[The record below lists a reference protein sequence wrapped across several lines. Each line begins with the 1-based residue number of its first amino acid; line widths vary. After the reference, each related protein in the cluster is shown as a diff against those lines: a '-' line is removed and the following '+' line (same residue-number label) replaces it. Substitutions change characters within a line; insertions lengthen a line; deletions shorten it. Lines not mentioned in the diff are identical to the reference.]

1 MLIIHAFSQIFIYFK
16 EISSQLESYYWN
28 RYVKCGIS
36 KELQYSFCKI
46 IMFKHEVFKNHTHTY
61 LHACGNPNF
70 STFFYPVPLSTYIVI
85 YMNYILPLFRKL
97 VIINICLIIS
107 DIQIQVKQ
115 DVERMKM
122 TIFCEISYQIFYFQY
137 YFKIHIFYQCFSAI
151 LQHCECVGELHAM

>member
-1 MLIIHAFSQIFIYFK
+1 MKFLKIIHISTVYMHVVTQISVHFFLP
-16 EISSQLESYYWN
+16 SP
-28 RYVKCGIS
+28 S
-36 KELQYSFCKI
+36 K
-46 IMFKHEVFKNHTHTY
+46 
-61 LHACGNPNF
+61 
-70 STFFYPVPLSTYIVI
+70 YIVI

-137 YFKIHIFYQCFSAI
+137 YFKIHILVLVSYYK
-151 LQHCECVGELHAM
+151 HCECVGELVFRLRAGLGFNLILLFFAIDNNASHSNF